1 MSCLSPER
9 IYSYLDGIL
18 PAEEARQ
25 AEDHLSSCAGCR
37 AALEE
42 RRMLARA
49 AESLPPLEL
58 PPDFSVRIIAALS
71 SGKVTLRSWLAALAF
86 WLSSVVVTLGLF
98 VLITGERGGGFLLSL
113 IQAAWAGLKNAILLF
128 ARFATLVILAGRAIR
143 YIVTFLVKGMIL
155 VTSLV
160 SPGIQAAAIVL
171 FLAILIGLWFLV
183 GRGRLVGE
191 RS

>member
-42 RRMLARA
+42 RRMLALA
-49 AESLPPLEL
+49 TESLPPLEL
-58 PPDFSVRIIAALS
+58 PPDFSARVITALS
-71 SGKVTLRSWLAALAF
+71 PGKVTLRSWLAALAF
-86 WLSSVVVTLGLF
+86 WLSSVVVTLGFF

-113 IQAAWAGLKNAILLF
+113 VQAAWSGLKNASLLF
-128 ARFATLVILAGRAIR
+128 ARFATLVILAGRAVR
-143 YIVTFLVKGMIL
+143 YIVTFLVKGLVL
-155 VTSLV
+155 VTSLI

-171 FLAILIGLWFLV
+171 SLIILIGLWFLV
-183 GRGRLVGE
+183 GKGRLVGE
-191 RS
+191 KS